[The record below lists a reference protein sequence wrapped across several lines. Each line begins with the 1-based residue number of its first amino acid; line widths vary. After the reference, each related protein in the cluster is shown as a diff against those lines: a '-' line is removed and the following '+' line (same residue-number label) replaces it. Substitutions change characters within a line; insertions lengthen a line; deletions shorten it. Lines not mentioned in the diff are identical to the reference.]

1 MQAGDDLLL
10 QVSEMG
16 TVLPSHPVIDE
27 GVDMFVSATSRVR
40 RAASALTVLAVGAVG
55 LAAIDQAS
63 LAPAAAQPRSLAL
76 VGSLQSEIGC
86 SDDWQPDCAESELV
100 LAPDGTYSAEFSL
113 PAGTYEYKVAA
124 DDAWDEAYGLD
135 GGTENIPLT
144 LAGTTTVRVVF
155 DDVTHRTALV
165 PLGLDGAYSAA
176 DDALVSA
183 PARQPG
189 SDEQFYFVLT
199 DRFADG
205 DPTNNTAGLGDDRLV
220 SGYDPTD
227 KGFYNGGDIAGLH
240 ANLDY
245 IDGLGTTALWLT
257 PSFKNQPVQG
267 TGANASAGYHGYWIT
282 DFTQIDPHL
291 GTNAELEALIDDAHA
306 RGIKVYFDIITNH
319 TADVIDNAQGT
330 YSYIDQA
337 TDPYTDASGTA
348 FDPADF
354 AGTGTFPDL
363 DPATSFP
370 LTPVVAPEQAAAK
383 SPEWLND
390 VTLYHN
396 RGNST
401 WAGESVTFGDFDGL
415 DDLMTEHP
423 RVVDGFVDVYT
434 DWIDLGIDGFR
445 IDTVK
450 HVNFEFWETW
460 TQEVLDYAH
469 ANGKPDFFMF
479 GEVYDA
485 DAAKLSPYVRKTD
498 MSSVLDFTFQAAG
511 SSFAKGFTAQGL
523 SSLFAS
529 DDMYTTPTTSADA
542 LPTFLGNHDMGRLGY
557 MVAGSGSPEQRS
569 ALGHSLM
576 YLTRGQPVVYYG
588 DEQGFAGVG
597 DGKDKN
603 ARQSLFGT
611 EVGEYASQ
619 PLLDGTTL
627 GTQDRLDTDA
637 ILYEHIAGLAQL
649 RQEHPALSSG
659 AQIERYAED
668 GAGVYAFS
676 RVDRTEKVEHLVAL
690 NNAADAR
697 TVTLTSLTPGASFAP
712 LYGTTTP
719 VTADAAGVVTVTVP
733 ALGAVVLVADRT
745 VAGTEAPTLAI
756 AAPTAGAAVDGLAPV
771 SATLTADRWAETSFA
786 YRVVGDTGWTLLG
799 TAEDTTPRVFHDTSA
814 LADGTLLEYRA
825 VTTDAAGQRAAA
837 STYASVGN
845 SVSGTV
851 GPVPDPGDLTVTVP
865 GSHNAAM
872 GCAADWDVACASAR
886 LTERPDGVYSGTF
899 SLPAGS
905 TFEYKVAIGGT
916 WDVNYGVGGVPG
928 GSNATYTVPASGSVT
943 FYYDTETH
951 YFTTSADGPIMT
963 LPGSFQ
969 DQVGCAAAWAPD
981 CMATWL
987 QDLDGDGVFTYSTD
1001 ALATGT
1007 YEVKVSESLSWD
1019 VNYGVGGSPGGAN
1032 YSFTAS
1038 AGKLVVF
1045 SYDPGTHV
1053 LSIDVTDPPLPGTGQ
1068 ARAHWLAQGLLAVPR
1083 DLLPVGADPAAHTWS
1098 LHHAPDGG
1106 IAAVDGAVA
1115 VPDGAS
1121 LPLTYDPAG
1130 LPADV
1135 RELFPALAD
1144 SVALRTDLDRA
1155 TVEALLT
1162 EEVQLSAA
1170 GADGTLAALTAVQVP
1185 GVLDDLFG
1193 EAAADAP
1200 LGLTWSDGAPTFTL
1214 WAPTARSVALTAWTG
1229 DGTGAGQQIP
1239 MTRSADGTW
1248 SVTGTADLDGAQYLY
1263 DVEVYVPSTGTVEHN
1278 EVTDPYSVAL
1288 TTGSTRSVAVDL
1300 ADPDYQ
1306 PDLWA
1311 QTPAPVVERP
1321 VDRSIYE
1328 LHVRDFSIGDTSVP
1342 EDERGTYQA
1351 FTRDSDGME
1360 HLRELASAGL
1370 NTVHLLPTFDIAT
1383 IEEERSAQATTG
1395 DLTGFAPDSP
1405 EQQAAV
1411 TAVAATDGFNWG
1423 YDPYHFQV
1431 PEGSYATAAGQEG
1444 GARVAEFRS
1453 MVGALHGTGLQVV
1466 LDQVF
1471 NHTSASGQADTSVL
1485 DKVVPGYY
1493 HRLDANGAVQTST
1506 CCQNVATEHEMAEK
1520 LMVDS
1525 VVLWARDYRVDGFR
1539 FDLMGHHSVENM
1551 LAVRA
1556 GLDEL
1561 TLADDGV
1568 DGESVYLYGEGW
1580 NFGEVADNA
1589 LFTQATQGQLG
1600 GTGIGT
1606 FSDRLRDAV
1615 HGGSP
1620 VDGGSLFQQ
1629 GFGTGLAT
1637 DPNGRPTSL
1646 SDPSVVNDGSAE
1658 ELVDLAH
1665 QSDLVRL
1672 GLAGNLRGYSFLT
1685 SAGTVQRGDELDY
1698 RGAPAGYAD
1707 QPGEVV
1713 SYVDAH
1719 DNQTLFDILTLK
1731 LPVATTMEDR
1741 VRMNTLSLSTT
1752 ALSQTP
1758 SFWHAG
1764 TDLLRSKSLDRDS
1777 YNSGDWFNA
1786 IDWTGQRSTFG
1797 VGLPPEEKNGENWS
1811 LYGPLLA
1818 DPALKPGA
1826 DDMAASS
1833 AAAQDLLRL
1842 RYSTPLFRLGDA
1854 GLISEKVSFPGS
1866 GPDATPGVIVMRI
1879 DDTVGTDVDADL
1891 DGVLVVFNASP
1902 EPVTQAVDGL
1912 AGHTLKLSSVQRDGS
1927 DAVVRQTTWNAAAGQ
1942 VTVPAR
1948 SVAVLTE
1955 AHKRV
1960 PGGPGHGNPGHGNP
1974 GTGNPGHGNPG
1985 HGNPGHGNPG
1995 HGGPGKGNPGHG
2007 NDKPGKP
2014 NKPGKPGKPG
2024 MSVRDSTLAA
2034 GGRLELT
2041 ASGFAAGETVQVW
2054 LHSTPRLLVA
2064 QPADADGAV
2073 TVSVVVPRDTEAG
2086 NHTVRLVGLTSGT
2099 EVSHELRVASADGS
2113 RGVLGMTGFSAAV
2126 AGVAAI
2132 LVLVGAGVLL
2142 AARARRR
2149 ALTEV

>member
-1 MQAGDDLLL
+1 
-10 QVSEMG
+10 
-16 TVLPSHPVIDE
+16 
-27 GVDMFVSATSRVR
+27 MFVSATPRARRV
-40 RAASALTVLAVGAVG
+40 ASALTALAVGSVG
-55 LAAIDQAS
+55 LAVTGQVGAG
-63 LAPAAAQPRSLAL
+63 PAAAQTRSLAL

-86 SDDWQPDCAESELV
+86 SADWQPDCAESELV
-100 LAPDGTYSAEFSL
+100 LAPDGTYTGEFSL

-124 DDAWDEAYGLD
+124 DDAWDEAYGRD
-135 GGTENIPLT
+135 GGSENIPLT

-155 DDVTHRTALV
+155 DDTTHRTALV
-165 PLGLDGAYSAA
+165 PLGLDGGYTPA
-176 DDALVSA
+176 DDTLVAA

-189 SDEQFYFVLT
+189 ADEQFYFVLT

-245 IDGLGTTALWLT
+245 IEGLGTTALWLT

-267 TGANASAGYHGYWIT
+267 TGANASAGYHGYWVT

-370 LTPVVAPEQAAAK
+370 LTPVVAPEQVTAK
-383 SPEWLND
+383 SPDWLND

-460 TQEVLDYAH
+460 SEEVLDYAH
-469 ANGKPDFFMF
+469 ANGKPNFFMF

-511 SSFAKGFTAQGL
+511 SSYAKGLTAKGL
-523 SSLFAS
+523 AALFAA

-557 MVAGSGSPEQRS
+557 MVAGAGSAEQRS

-611 EVGEYASQ
+611 EVDEYASQ

-627 GTQDRLDTDA
+627 GSGDRLDTGSV
-637 ILYEHIAGLAQL
+637 LYEHVAGLAAL
-649 RQEHPALSSG
+649 RAAHPALSSG
-659 AQIERYAED
+659 AQIERYVED

-676 RVDRTEKVEHLVAL
+676 RVDRTEKIEHLVAL
-690 NNAADAR
+690 NNAAEAR
-697 TVTLTSLTPGASFAP
+697 TVTVTSLTPGASFAP

-719 VTADAAGVVTVTVP
+719 VTADAAGAVTVTVP
-733 ALGAVVLVADRT
+733 ALGAVVLVADRP
-745 VAGTEAPTLAI
+745 VAAPDAPTLAI
-756 AAPTAGAAVDGLAPV
+756 AAPTAGAGVDGIAPV
-771 SATLTADRWAETSFA
+771 SATVAADRWAETSFA
-786 YRVVGDTGWTLLG
+786 YRVVGDADWTALG
-799 TAEDTTPRVFHDTSA
+799 TAEDTTPRVFHDTST

-837 STYASVGN
+837 STYASVGF
-845 SVSGTV
+845 SVAGTAD
-851 GPVPDPGDLTVTVP
+851 PVTDPGALTVTVP

-872 GCAADWDVACASAR
+872 GCAADWEPACASAR
-886 LTERPDGVYSGTF
+886 LTERPDGVYAGTF
-899 SLPAGS
+899 SLPAGAS
-905 TFEYKVAIGGT
+905 FEYKVAVGGT

-928 GSNATYTVPASGSVT
+928 GSNATYTVPANGSVT
-943 FYYDTETH
+943 FFYDPATH
-951 YFTTSADGPIMT
+951 YFTTSADGPVMT
-963 LPGSFQ
+963 LPGSYQ
-969 DQVGCAAAWAPD
+969 DQVGCAAAWSPD

-987 QDLDGDGVFTYSTD
+987 QDLDGDGVFTWTTD

-1019 VNYGVGGSPGGAN
+1019 VNYGVGGAPGGAN

-1038 AGKLVVF
+1038 AGKSVVF

-1053 LSIDVTDPPLPGTGQ
+1053 LTIDVTDPPLAGTGQ
-1068 ARAHWLAQGLLAVPR
+1068 ARAHWLAQGVLAVPR
-1083 DLLPVGADPAAHTWS
+1083 DLLPAGTDPATQTWL
-1098 LHHAPDGG
+1098 LHRAPDGG
-1106 IAAVDGAVA
+1106 IEAVDGAVV

-1121 LPLTYDPAG
+1121 VPLTHDPAG

-1135 RELFPALAD
+1135 RERFPALAD
-1144 SVALRTDLDRA
+1144 AVALRTDLDRA
-1155 TVEALLT
+1155 AVEAVLT
-1162 EEVQLSAA
+1162 GEVQVSAA
-1170 GADGTLAALTAVQVP
+1170 GADGSLAALTAVQIP
-1185 GVLDDLFG
+1185 GVLDDLYG
-1193 EAAADAP
+1193 AAAADAQ
-1200 LGLTWSDGAPTFTL
+1200 LGLTWSEGVPTFTL
-1214 WAPTARSVALTAWTG
+1214 WAPTARSVALRTWTG
-1229 DGTGAGQQIP
+1229 DGTGAGEPLP
-1239 MTRSADGTW
+1239 MTRAADGTW

-1263 DVEVYVPSTGTVEHN
+1263 DVEVFVPSTGAVEQN
-1278 EVTDPYSVAL
+1278 TVTDPYSVAL
-1288 TTGSTRSVAVDL
+1288 TRNSARSVAVDL
-1300 ADPDYQ
+1300 ADPAHR
-1306 PDLWA
+1306 PDLWSK
-1311 QTPAPVVERP
+1311 TPAPVVERP

-1342 EDERGTYQA
+1342 EEERGTYRA
-1351 FTRDSDGME
+1351 FTRDSDGMK
-1360 HLRELASAGL
+1360 HLRELAAAGL

-1383 IEEERSAQATTG
+1383 IEEDRSAQATTG

-1411 TAVAATDGFNWG
+1411 AAIADEDGFNWG

-1431 PEGSYATAAGQEG
+1431 PEGSYATAAAQEG

-1471 NHTSASGQADTSVL
+1471 NHTAASGQTGTSVL

-1493 HRLDANGAVQTST
+1493 HRLDATGAVQTST
-1506 CCQNVATEHEMAEK
+1506 CCQNVATEHEMAQK

-1525 VVLWARDYRVDGFR
+1525 VVLWARDYHVDGFR

-1556 GLDEL
+1556 ALDEL
-1561 TLADDGV
+1561 TLEADGV

-1646 SDPSVVNDGSAE
+1646 GDPTVVNDGSAE
-1658 ELVDLAH
+1658 ELADLAH

-1672 GLAGNLRGYSFLT
+1672 GLAGNLKAYSFLT

-1713 SYVDAH
+1713 TYVDAH

-1741 VRMNTLSLSTT
+1741 VRMNTLSLSMT
-1752 ALSQTP
+1752 ALAQTP

-1797 VGLPPEEKNGENWS
+1797 VGLPPEGKNGEHWAS
-1811 LYGPLLA
+1811 YGPLLA

-1826 DDMAASS
+1826 DDMAAST

-1854 GLISEKVSFPGS
+1854 GLIGEKVSFPGS
-1866 GPDATPGVIVMRI
+1866 GPDATPGVVTMRI
-1879 DDTVGTDVDADL
+1879 DDTVGTDVDPAL

-1902 EPVTQAVDGL
+1902 AAVTQTVDGL
-1912 AGHTLKLSSVQRDGS
+1912 AGHTLELSSVQRDGA
-1927 DAVVRQTTWNAAAGQ
+1927 DAVVQQTTWDAATGE

-1955 AHKRV
+1955 THTA
-1960 PGGPGHGNPGHGNP
+1960 PGTDPGSGTPGHGNPGNPNP
-1974 GTGNPGHGNPG
+1974 GQGGNGNSNG
-1985 HGNPGHGNPG
+1985 
-1995 HGGPGKGNPGHG
+1995 
-2007 NDKPGKP
+2007 DGKP
-2014 NKPGKPGKPG
+2014 AQPGRPAKPG
-2024 MSVRDSTLAA
+2024 MSLRDATLAP
-2034 GGRLELT
+2034 GDRLDVSAWGL
-2041 ASGFAAGETVQVW
+2041 AAGETVQVW
-2054 LHSTPRLLVA
+2054 LNSTPRLLVA
-2064 QPADADGAV
+2064 QAADADGEIAVSV
-2073 TVSVVVPRDTEAG
+2073 TVPSDVPAG
-2086 NHTVRLVGLTSGT
+2086 KHTVRVVGLTSGL
-2099 EVSHELRVASADGS
+2099 ELSHALTVMSADGS
-2113 RGVLGMTGFSAAV
+2113 RGVLGMTGFSIAV
-2126 AGVAAI
+2126 AGLAAV
-2132 LVLVGAGVLL
+2132 LVLAGTGVLL
-2142 AARARRR
+2142 AARARRSS
-2149 ALTEV
+2149 LTEE